1 SFSDLHMVEV
11 GGIEP
16 PCAQAGTPANKAITA
31 KSFHSMPSSFENGRP
46 RAPYRACMLR
56 LGIV

>member
-1 SFSDLHMVEV
+1 MVEV